1 MMDLDE
7 LIVKQKILIVD
18 SDIKSAGFLNEILQ
32 PFYNVTSVLT
42 SNEAFKES
50 RQNKPNLILLD
61 VLMTDIDSYQ
71 TCKYLS
77 EMPET
82 SEIPIILLSE
92 RYLTEDEQKGFNAGC
107 ADYIMK
113 PFNRSLVLARV
124 SNHLKLASQKNHLLS
139 LVKERTKELELTR
152 IEILDTLGRA
162 GDYKDNA
169 SSLHVVRISH
179 YARLLARKSTGNK
192 SWSEILFNAT
202 PIHDIGKIG
211 ISDDILLKKTALN
224 ASEQALLEKHVDFGV
239 EILGENKSDLL
250 SMAVEVV
257 QNHHEKW
264 DGSGY
269 PNGLSGDNIPLSARI
284 VAIADVFDGLT
295 SGRPYKA
302 ASSVEESIAYLE
314 RESGKHFDPNLI
326 TIFKKYLPKILVIKD
341 QYTDK

>member
-7 LIVKQKILIVD
+7 LIIKQKILIVD

-50 RQNKPNLILLD
+50 SQNKPALILLD

-92 RYLTEDEQKGFNAGC
+92 QHLTENEQKGFDAGC
-107 ADYIMK
+107 VDYMIK

-124 SNHLKLASQKNHLLS
+124 GNHLKLASQKNHLLS
-139 LVKERTKELELTR
+139 LVRERTKELELTR

-314 RESGKHFDPNLI
+314 RESGKHFDPDLI
-326 TIFKKYLPKILVIKD
+326 IIFKKYLPKILVIKD